1 MGEILA
7 TSADNPDSGKQASIR
22 LEGSDTWYPA
32 LVPMH
37 APRGSRTPSKAF
49 VPVVGCL
56 VNNTL
61 HSEKNRFVLSW
72 ADMRCRPV
80 STNALFPAECDGA
93 NQRNVS
99 IEDIAAAISFIESL
113 QQEERRRELDL
124 ADIDNTFIKGKKTA
138 IMVLISPSDATTA
151 GEPWSYIA
159 ADHGSPN
166 AYVDA
171 VVRRFTAPV
180 TSCARNHRP
189 SPPLTNSRAPADGD
203 IQLDVVQ
210 LVVGR
215 GRVRLD
221 HSWPVQGWDIITLPS
236 PSPYPLSLSPT
247 AAQDQL

>member
-7 TSADNPDSGKQASIR
+7 TSADDPHSGHQASIR

-203 IQLDVVQ
+203 VQLDVVQ
-210 LVVGR
+210 LVVG
-215 GRVRLD
+215 
-221 HSWPVQGWDIITLPS
+221 
-236 PSPYPLSLSPT
+236 
-247 AAQDQL
+247 